1 MPIYEVTQDS
11 TGITIEMDGEKPPS
25 QDDVLKAFAAVGRA
39 KNPEAETIGA
49 APTVFERIK
58 EIAPSFARV
67 ATPLAGMPSVQ
78 DVQTVTRSVRQALEP
93 EPKPYMLPEAS
104 RLDREGMMALLSASP
119 EKREAGK
126 RIGESIGGVVGPK
139 TAAATGVIGQVAA
152 DLLSPVNVATL
163 GTLGA
168 ARQAAR
174 LPVTLGRIG
183 ESVLAADVAAA
194 ANAAKISRGAELGLA
209 AAFTPQVAS
218 GAAQSTAG
226 AVDVF
231 LDKDSTPE
239 DKVRAAT
246 EASVSLLMTAALAG
260 GLKSG
265 SSKSASEY
273 VRSLESLADKK
284 AGLEVGIE
292 KGLENLKRARVEL
305 GALEATLP
313 KERTTPISDQQ
324 LQIEKSIATTKQL
337 VDQALRE
344 AQSKIVTGEQTALE
358 KLKAQDVE
366 LSVPERIGEGARESV
381 QSNLPE
387 AIVEPVE
394 KPASPLKTTEEIISS
409 RVEPTFEQPVSTPL
423 RSVDDILT
431 EQMSR
436 RKSAR
441 MAEDLETRRV
451 SASKIAEQIAEQ
463 LESGTGV
470 VDPAVVSRKMIER
483 ALGIGREPVGQAAGE
498 SLIIREAAEVAKEKA
513 LGKYRKKA
521 ETTAEKLEGLRTEVE
536 AGLGANPFPQMMG
549 TAWNGAINV
558 AQALI
563 RAGGSV
569 ADAIAAGLDYARK
582 NFDGKFDETEFGRQ
596 LGSTIL
602 KPSAI
607 KTEAGMKPR
616 SFAERAAAAPGVPPV
631 IREAIAA
638 SPEASY
644 KPQNVES
651 VVRQVSNLT
660 DAQIEADIA
669 NAKSNTR
676 VASAME
682 KFSRQINSGDQAGA
696 TETALA
702 MSKSGTTWG
711 QLINQFKLLKSST
724 REGVVTLVGKA
735 MAEEKRRPM
744 TPEQAKVLGDAM
756 EIFRKSN
763 DSIDSIQLRLKE
775 AADTG
780 NDNAFKI
787 NSGLLDL
794 AKSINDQASVDL
806 NQTIARLNPS
816 SAADLF
822 IALVQGSVMAPISI
836 VRNIVGNTINIPL
849 REASDI
855 TAAGIDSALRGGK
868 DNSYS
873 IKSRTVDRVKSFY
886 NSLPQAAKVI
896 VKGSEA
902 MPYEIGSDVGNPLNF
917 TRAWKN
923 LADAMAG
930 QYENAPIARNIVEA
944 TIGAIP
950 DITLRFAQ
958 ATDIPFRSAE
968 RARIVSEIGKQKGLS
983 EAQIKVA
990 IKKPELYLVTDEA
1003 AANGAKGFTEADLA
1017 TIEFESA
1024 RAVYQQDNAA
1034 TEAIAGINR
1043 FIKEKLGPYGYI
1055 PYRLVSLFQKT
1066 PINVAAEALSF
1077 TPAGILRK
1085 WSKMSKREQN
1095 QAVSKLVI
1103 GTVVSGAFSY
1113 LYDKGVVSA
1122 NLDTPGETN
1131 KARKLAKS
1139 GGILPP
1145 GTINVSGLRRLLS
1158 GGNPAFKAGDEVK
1171 DLNALGVSGALA
1183 IMVGSAKRIQE
1194 RSREDVSDLTAVG
1207 MGAALSG
1214 INFIMEQQFLK
1225 GTSDFIKLLSQE
1237 GGNALDR
1244 WIKSIAVTAAS
1255 PLAPNILGSIRRAER
1270 ETIPAIGGEGFFKDA
1285 VNELNQRYAAL
1296 GLQIPGTK
1304 DPNAM
1309 PAMRDLW
1316 GEKVLQ
1322 TPKSENPFI
1331 YNFLDAWKSRE
1342 IEADP
1347 LNASIYRAWRSTADN
1362 DAIPSVPNPKLQF
1375 GGKSYDRMTPEQFDR
1390 FSELV
1395 GKNRR
1400 TFAEM
1405 VFMSG
1410 SYQNGGNDRKIALLK
1425 RAYDKGLLVGK
1436 AQFMK
1441 ELRQSGET
1449 LPLVSERRGFQET
1462 SPE

>member
-58 EIAPSFARV
+58 EVAPSFARV
-67 ATPLAGMPSVQ
+67 ATPLAGIPSVQ

-284 AGLEVGIE
+284 VGIE
-292 KGLENLKRARVEL
+292 KGLENLERARVEL
-305 GALEATLP
+305 DALQATLP
-313 KERTTPISDQQ
+313 PEGTTRISDQQ

-366 LSVPERIGEGARESV
+366 LSVPEQIGEGARESV
-381 QSNLPE
+381 QPAL
-387 AIVEPVE
+387 PVE
-394 KPASPLKTTEEIISS
+394 EPATPLKTAEQMISS
-409 RVEPTFEQPVSTPL
+409 RVEPAFEQPVVEAPVESTPL

-431 EQMSR
+431 EQMR
-436 RKSAR
+436 RRTAAR
-441 MAEDLETRRV
+441 M
-451 SASKIAEQIAEQ
+451 AEQ

-822 IALVQGSVMAPISI
+822 VALVQGSVMAPISI
-836 VRNIVGNTINIPL
+836 VKNIVGNAINIPL
-849 REASDI
+849 REAADLMAPKI
-855 TAAGIDSALRGGK
+855 DAALYGGK
-868 DNSYS
+868 NNSYS
-873 IKSRTVDRVKSFY
+873 IKSRTVDRVKEFY

-902 MPYEIGSDVGNPLNF
+902 MPYEIGSDIGNPLNF

-930 QYENAPIARNIVEA
+930 QYDNAPIARNIVEA
-944 TIGAIP
+944 TIGVVP
-950 DITLRFAQ
+950 DVMLRFAQ

-968 RARIVSEIGKQKGLS
+968 RTRIISEMGKLRGLS

-990 IKKPELYLVTDEA
+990 LKKPELYLVTDEA
-1003 AANGAKGFTEADLA
+1003 AANGAKGFTEEDLA
-1017 TIEFESA
+1017 AIEFESA
-1024 RAVYQQDNAA
+1024 RAVYQQDNDA
-1034 TEAIAGINR
+1034 TEAFGRVNR
-1043 FIKEKLGPYGYI
+1043 WIKQKSGAYGYI
-1055 PYRLVSLFQKT
+1055 PYRLISLFQKT
-1066 PINVAAEALSF
+1066 PINVGIEALSF

-1085 WSKMSKREQN
+1085 WKLMSKREQN
-1095 QAVSKLVI
+1095 SAVSKLII
-1103 GTVVSGAFSY
+1103 GSIVSGAFSY
-1113 LYDKGVVSA
+1113 LYDKGVISA

-1145 GTINVSGLRRLLS
+1145 GTINLSGARRLLS

-1171 DLNALGVSGALA
+1171 DLNALGVAGALA

-1194 RSREDVSDLTAVG
+1194 RSREDVSDLTA
-1207 MGAALSG
+1207 MGFGVIASG

-1237 GGNALDR
+1237 GANAPDR
-1244 WIKSIAVTAAS
+1244 WIKNVAVTAAS
-1255 PLAPNILGSIRRAER
+1255 PLAPNILGSFRRAER

-1322 TPKSENPFI
+1322 TPKSENPYI

-1347 LNASIYRAWRSTADN
+1347 LNASIYRAWRATADN

-1375 GGKSYDRMTPEQFDR
+1375 GGKSYDRMTPQQFDR

-1441 ELRQSGET
+1441 ELRQSGQT

>member
-1 MPIYEVTQDS
+1 
-11 TGITIEMDGEKPPS
+11 
-25 QDDVLKAFAAVGRA
+25 
-39 KNPEAETIGA
+39 
-49 APTVFERIK
+49 
-58 EIAPSFARV
+58 
-67 ATPLAGMPSVQ
+67 
-78 DVQTVTRSVRQALEP
+78 
-93 EPKPYMLPEAS
+93 
-104 RLDREGMMALLSASP
+104 MMALLSASP

-292 KGLENLKRARVEL
+292 KGLENLERARVEL
-305 GALEATLP
+305 DALEATLP

-324 LQIEKSIATTKQL
+324 LQFEQSIATTKQL

-358 KLKAQDVE
+358 KLKAQNIE

-436 RKSAR
+436 RKAAR

-451 SASKIAEQIAEQ
+451 SASKMAEQIAEQ

-498 SLIIREAAEVAKEKA
+498 SLIIREAAEVAKERA

-855 TAAGIDSALRGGK
+855 TASINSALRGGK

-990 IKKPELYLVTDEA
+990 IKKPELYLVTDES

-1017 TIEFESA
+1017 AIEFESA

-1034 TEAIAGINR
+1034 TEAVAGINR

-1077 TPAGILRK
+1077 APAGILRK

-1145 GTINVSGLRRLLS
+1145 GTINVSGLRRLIS

-1171 DLNALGVSGALA
+1171 DLNALGVAGALA

-1285 VNELNQRYAAL
+1285 VNDLNQRYAAL

-1347 LNASIYRAWRSTADN
+1347 LNASIYRAWRATADN

-1436 AQFMK
+1436 AQFMR

>member
-58 EIAPSFARV
+58 EVAPSFARV

-292 KGLENLKRARVEL
+292 KGLENLERARVEL
-305 GALEATLP
+305 DALEATLP

-324 LQIEKSIATTKQL
+324 LQFEQSIATTKQL

-366 LSVPERIGEGARESV
+366 LSVPEQIGEGARESV
-381 QSNLPE
+381 QPAL
-387 AIVEPVE
+387 PVE
-394 KPASPLKTTEEIISS
+394 EPATPLKTAEQMISS
-409 RVEPTFEQPVSTPL
+409 RVEPAFEQPVVEAPVESTPL

-431 EQMSR
+431 EQMR
-436 RKSAR
+436 RRTAAR
-441 MAEDLETRRV
+441 M
-451 SASKIAEQIAEQ
+451 AEQ

-483 ALGIGREPVGQAAGE
+483 ALGIAREPVGQAAGE

-521 ETTAEKLEGLRTEVE
+521 ETTAEKLEGLRTKVE

-616 SFAERAAAAPGVPPV
+616 SFAERAVAAPGVPPV

-702 MSKSGTTWG
+702 MSNSGTTWG

-822 IALVQGSVMAPISI
+822 VALVQGSVMAPISI
-836 VRNIVGNTINIPL
+836 VKNVVGNAINMPL
-849 REASDI
+849 REAAEL
-855 TAAGIDSALRGGK
+855 TAAKIDSALRGGK
-868 DNSYS
+868 NNSYS
-873 IKSRTVDRVKSFY
+873 IKSRTVDRVKEFY

-944 TIGAIP
+944 TIGVVP
-950 DITLRFAQ
+950 DVMLRFAQ

-968 RARIVSEIGKQKGLS
+968 RTRIISEIGKLRGLS

-990 IKKPELYLVTDEA
+990 LKKPELYLVTDEA

-1017 TIEFESA
+1017 AIEFESA

-1034 TEAIAGINR
+1034 TEAFAGVNR
-1043 FIKEKLGPYGYI
+1043 WIKQKSGAYGYI

-1066 PINVAAEALSF
+1066 PINVGIEALSF

-1085 WSKMSKREQN
+1085 WKLMSKREQN
-1095 QAVSKLVI
+1095 HAVSKLII
-1103 GTVVSGAFSY
+1103 GSIVSGAFSY
-1113 LYDKGVVSA
+1113 LYDKGVIAA

-1139 GGILPP
+1139 GGVLPP
-1145 GTINVSGLRRLLS
+1145 GTINLSGGRRLLS

-1171 DLNALGVSGALA
+1171 DLNALGVAGALA

-1214 INFIMEQQFLK
+1214 INFIMEQQFL
-1225 GTSDFIKLLSQE
+1225 
-1237 GGNALDR
+1237 
-1244 WIKSIAVTAAS
+1244 
-1255 PLAPNILGSIRRAER
+1255 
-1270 ETIPAIGGEGFFKDA
+1270 
-1285 VNELNQRYAAL
+1285 
-1296 GLQIPGTK
+1296 
-1304 DPNAM
+1304 
-1309 PAMRDLW
+1309 
-1316 GEKVLQ
+1316 
-1322 TPKSENPFI
+1322 
-1331 YNFLDAWKSRE
+1331 
-1342 IEADP
+1342 
-1347 LNASIYRAWRSTADN
+1347 
-1362 DAIPSVPNPKLQF
+1362 
-1375 GGKSYDRMTPEQFDR
+1375 
-1390 FSELV
+1390 
-1395 GKNRR
+1395 
-1400 TFAEM
+1400 
-1405 VFMSG
+1405 
-1410 SYQNGGNDRKIALLK
+1410 
-1425 RAYDKGLLVGK
+1425 
-1436 AQFMK
+1436 
-1441 ELRQSGET
+1441 
-1449 LPLVSERRGFQET
+1449 
-1462 SPE
+1462 

>member
-58 EIAPSFARV
+58 EVAPSFARV

-78 DVQTVTRSVRQALEP
+78 DVQTVTRSVRKALEP

-284 AGLEVGIE
+284 VGIE
-292 KGLENLKRARVEL
+292 KGLENLGRARVEL
-305 GALEATLP
+305 DALEATLP

-324 LQIEKSIATTKQL
+324 LQFEQSIAATKQL

-366 LSVPERIGEGARESV
+366 LSVPEQIGEGARESV
-381 QSNLPE
+381 QPAL
-387 AIVEPVE
+387 PVE
-394 KPASPLKTTEEIISS
+394 EPATPLKTAEQMISS
-409 RVEPTFEQPVSTPL
+409 RVEPAFEQPVVEAPAESTPL

-431 EQMSR
+431 EQMR
-436 RKSAR
+436 RRTAAR
-441 MAEDLETRRV
+441 M
-451 SASKIAEQIAEQ
+451 AEQ

-1043 FIKEKLGPYGYI
+1043 FIKDKLGPYGYI

-1171 DLNALGVSGALA
+1171 DLNALGVAGALA